1 MAPAT
6 RTHAPAPDAGTDLR
20 SGRPAELQT
29 DLGPDA
35 LRGAFGRFPSGV
47 AALCADVDGA
57 PQGIVASS
65 FTVGV
70 SLEPP
75 LVMFA
80 VQNTSRTW
88 PVVRQAKRI
97 GVSVLGAAHD
107 GVCRQI
113 ASRTGDRFRGLDLR
127 ISAEGAVFLADAA
140 LWLDC
145 SVHSSVPAGDHQ
157 VVLLE
162 VHGFSTHEG
171 AHHPLVFHDSGFRQ
185 LAAQG
190 QAARKR
196 ATAGAP

>member
-1 MAPAT
+1 MSLHNDLTPNT
-6 RTHAPAPDAGTDLR
+6 LR
-20 SGRPAELQT
+20 S
-29 DLGPDA
+29 
-35 LRGAFGRFPSGV
+35 AFGRFPSGI
-47 AALCADVDGA
+47 AALCAVIDGK

-88 PVVRQAKRI
+88 PVVRQAGRI
-97 GVSVLGAAHD
+97 GVSVLGTEHD

-113 ASRTGDRFRGLDLR
+113 ASKNGDRFAGLSLHRTDQDAL
-127 ISAEGAVFLADAA
+127 FLNDAA

-145 SVHSSVPAGDHQ
+145 SVHQEFPAGDHH

-162 VHGFSTHEG
+162 VHGLTTHDG
-171 AHHPLVFHDSGFRQ
+171 AHEPLVFHDSAFRRLEQ
-185 LAAQG
+185 
-190 QAARKR
+190 
-196 ATAGAP
+196 PVFV